1 MSSSFIS
8 PTRSIRIRA
17 FGIPAPQGSKRYV
30 GNGYMK
36 ESSQKVQPWRESVRV
51 ASSKSYEGNPI
62 EMPVSIAAHFVFPR
76 PKSHYRTGKFAGL
89 LKPDAP
95 QYSTSHSNGDL
106 DKLLRSTFDG
116 LSFSCGG
123 SVLKDDSLVVS
134 VEASKRYSASDEPPG
149 AFIYVR
155 LA

>member
-1 MSSSFIS
+1 MSSSFGP

-17 FGIPAPQGSKRYV
+17 FGIPAPQGSKKHV

-36 ESSQKVQPWRESVRV
+36 ESSERVQPWRESVRV
-51 ASSKSYEGNPI
+51 ASSESYQGKPI
-62 EMPVSIAAHFVFPR
+62 EMPVSIAAHFLFPR
-76 PKSHYRTGKFAGL
+76 PKSHYRTGKFAAL

-95 QYSTSHSNGDL
+95 NYTTSHFNGDL

-123 SVLKDDSLVVS
+123 SVLKDDSLVVQ